1 LAVWL
6 PGQVGKGGDQVE
18 VDGVLDGVE
27 EKIGG
32 LLHLVAVVFGRIR
45 VHFVRV
51 EEELAC

>member
-32 LLHLVAVVFGRIR
+32 LLHLVAEVFGRI
-45 VHFVRV
+45 
-51 EEELAC
+51 